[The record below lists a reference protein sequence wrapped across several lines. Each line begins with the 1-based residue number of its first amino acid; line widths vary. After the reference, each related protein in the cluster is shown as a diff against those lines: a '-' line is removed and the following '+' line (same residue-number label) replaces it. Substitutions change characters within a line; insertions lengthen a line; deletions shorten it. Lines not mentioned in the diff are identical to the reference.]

1 MMMVNVEDFCEK
13 SFEFTSSRL
22 STLSGIE
29 TDMCSHNTTALKIPK
44 LEDVIPYTS

>member
-13 SFEFTSSRL
+13 SFEFTASRS

-29 TDMCSHNTTALKIPK
+29 TDMFSHNTTALK
-44 LEDVIPYTS
+44 LEDVMPYTS